1 MPNGAR
7 SGTADPV
14 STERTASPSVDEAIA
29 DYDRLAGTLAPRYAG
44 SGAAE
49 RLVKRHTA
57 ILPKPPGPVLDI
69 GAGSGAHAVAF
80 EAKGYRVVAVE
91 PSAGMRAQALTLFP
105 DMDAEWID
113 DRLPDLAVVRARGER
128 FPFIL
133 INAVWMHVPPANR
146 SEAVAAVA
154 DLLTPGPGGIVSI
167 ALRQGPPPADRPM
180 YEVLPEVISAD
191 FTAAGFEELERSEHG
206 GGGGSDAGF
215 VRLVLRKA

>member
-1 MPNGAR
+1 MA
-7 SGTADPV
+7 
-14 STERTASPSVDEAIA
+14 ERTDGPSIDDAIA
-29 DYDRLAGTLAPRYAG
+29 DYDRLAVTLAPRYAG

-49 RLVKRHTA
+49 RLVRRHAA

-133 INAVWMHVPPANR
+133 IHAVWMHVPPADR
-146 SEAVAAVA
+146 DRAVAAVA
-154 DLLTPGPGGIVSI
+154 ALLTPGGVVSI

-180 YEVLPEVISAD
+180 YEVLPEVIAED
-191 FTAAGFEELERSEHG
+191 FRHAGFSEIERSDHG
-206 GGGGSDAGF
+206 GGGGSEAGF
-215 VRLVLRKA
+215 VRLVLRGP

>member
-1 MPNGAR
+1 M
-7 SGTADPV
+7 
-14 STERTASPSVDEAIA
+14 STETTPSPSIDDAIA

-49 RLVKRHTA
+49 RLVKRHAA

-80 EAKGYRVVAVE
+80 EAAGYRVVAVE

-128 FPFIL
+128 FAFIL
-133 INAVWMHVPPANR
+133 INAVWMHVPPADR
-146 SEAVAAVA
+146 GTAVAAVA
-154 DLLTPGPGGIVSI
+154 DLLTPGGIVSL

-180 YEVLPEVISAD
+180 YEVLPEPISAD
-191 FTAAGFEELERSEHG
+191 FRAAGFEELERSEHG

-215 VRLVLRKA
+215 VRLVLRKP

>member
-1 MPNGAR
+1 MAD
-7 SGTADPV
+7 TAP
-14 STERTASPSVDEAIA
+14 TVDDAIA

-49 RLVKRHTA
+49 RLVRRHAA

-113 DRLPDLAVVRARGER
+113 DRLPDLSAIRARDER

-133 INAVWMHVPPANR
+133 INAVWMHVPPADR
-146 SEAVAAVA
+146 DRAVAAVA
-154 DLLTPGPGGIVSI
+154 DLLTPGGIVSI

-180 YEVLPEVISAD
+180 YEVLPDAIAAD
-191 FTAAGFEELERSEHG
+191 FREAGFEELERSDHG

>member
-1 MPNGAR
+1 M
-7 SGTADPV
+7 AD
-14 STERTASPSVDEAIA
+14 RASAGPSIDDAIA

-49 RLVKRHTA
+49 RLVKRHVA
-57 ILPKPPGPVLDI
+57 LLPKPPGPVLDI

-113 DRLPDLAVVRARGER
+113 DRLPDLSVVRARGER
-128 FPFIL
+128 FPFVL
-133 INAVWMHVPPANR
+133 INAVWMHVPPAER
-146 SEAVAAVA
+146 DRAVAAVA
-154 DLLTPGPGGIVSI
+154 ELLTPGGIVSL
-167 ALRQGPPPADRPM
+167 ALRQGPPPPDRPM
-180 YEVLPEVISAD
+180 YEVLPDPISAD
-191 FTAAGFEELERSEHG
+191 FRRAGFTELERSDHG

-215 VRLVLRKA
+215 VRLVLKGP

>member
-1 MPNGAR
+1 MAD
-7 SGTADPV
+7 TAP
-14 STERTASPSVDEAIA
+14 TVDDAIA

-49 RLVKRHTA
+49 RLVRRHAA

-113 DRLPDLAVVRARGER
+113 DRLPDLSAVRARDER

-133 INAVWMHVPPANR
+133 INAVWMHVPPADR
-146 SEAVAAVA
+146 ARAVAAVA
-154 DLLTPGPGGIVSI
+154 ELLTPGGIVSI

-180 YEVLPEVISAD
+180 YEVLPDAIAAD
-191 FTAAGFEELERSEHG
+191 FREAGFEELERSDHG

>member
-1 MPNGAR
+1 MAD
-7 SGTADPV
+7 TAP
-14 STERTASPSVDEAIA
+14 TVDDAIA
-29 DYDRLAGTLAPRYAG
+29 DYDRQAGTLAPRYAG

-49 RLVKRHTA
+49 RLVRRHAA

-113 DRLPDLAVVRARGER
+113 DRLPDLSAVRARDER

-133 INAVWMHVPPANR
+133 INAVWMHVPPADR
-146 SEAVAAVA
+146 ARAVAAVA
-154 DLLTPGPGGIVSI
+154 ELLTPGGIVSI

-180 YEVLPEVISAD
+180 YEVLPDAIAAD
-191 FTAAGFEELERSEHG
+191 FREAGFEELERSDHG

>member
-1 MPNGAR
+1 M
-7 SGTADPV
+7 AD
-14 STERTASPSVDEAIA
+14 RASAGPSIDDAIA

-49 RLVKRHTA
+49 RLVKRHVA
-57 ILPKPPGPVLDI
+57 LLPKPPGPVLDI

-113 DRLPDLAVVRARGER
+113 DRLPDLSVVRARGER
-128 FPFIL
+128 FPFVL
-133 INAVWMHVPPANR
+133 INAVWMHVPPAER
-146 SEAVAAVA
+146 DRAVTAVAE
-154 DLLTPGPGGIVSI
+154 LLTPGGIVSL
-167 ALRQGPPPADRPM
+167 ALRKGPPPPDRPM
-180 YEVLPEVISAD
+180 YEVLPDPISAD
-191 FTAAGFEELERSEHG
+191 FRRAGFTELERSDHG

-215 VRLVLRKA
+215 VRLVLKGP

>member
-1 MPNGAR
+1 MPSGAR
-7 SGTADPV
+7 SVMAEPGPT
-14 STERTASPSVDEAIA
+14 VDDAIA

-49 RLVKRHTA
+49 RLVKRHAA

-105 DMDAEWID
+105 DMDTEWID
-113 DRLPDLAVVRARGER
+113 DRLPDLSVVRARGER

-133 INAVWMHVPPANR
+133 INAVWMHVPPADR
-146 SEAVAAVA
+146 GRAVTAVA
-154 DLLTPGPGGIVSI
+154 DLLTAGGVVSI
-167 ALRQGPPPADRPM
+167 ALRQGPAPADRPM
-180 YEVLPEVISAD
+180 YEVLPEVIAAD
-191 FTAAGFEELERSEHG
+191 FTSAGFEELERSEHG

>member
-7 SGTADPV
+7 SAMADA
-14 STERTASPSVDEAIA
+14 SSPSIDDAIA

-44 SGAAE
+44 AGAAE
-49 RLVKRHTA
+49 RLVKRHAA

-105 DMDAEWID
+105 DMDAEWVD
-113 DRLPDLAVVRARGER
+113 DRLPDLAVTRGRGER
-128 FPFIL
+128 YPFIL
-133 INAVWMHVPPANR
+133 INAVWMHVPPADR
-146 SEAVAAVA
+146 GRAVAAVA
-154 DLLTPGPGGIVSI
+154 DLLTPGGILSI

-180 YEVLPEVISAD
+180 YEVLPDVIAAD
-191 FTAAGFEELERSEHG
+191 FHAAGFEELERSDHG

-215 VRLVLRKA
+215 VRLVMRKA

>member
-1 MPNGAR
+1 M
-7 SGTADPV
+7 ADV
-14 STERTASPSVDEAIA
+14 SPRADASPSVDDAIA

-49 RLVKRHTA
+49 RLVRRHAA

-133 INAVWMHVPPANR
+133 INAVWMHVPPADR
-146 SEAVAAVA
+146 ASAVAAVA
-154 DLLTPGPGGIVSI
+154 SLLTSGGIVSV

-180 YEVLPEVISAD
+180 YEVLPDAIAAD
-191 FTAAGFEELERSEHG
+191 FRAAGFEELERSDHG

-215 VRLVLRKA
+215 VRLVLRKP

>member
-1 MPNGAR
+1 MTTDR
-7 SGTADPV
+7 
-14 STERTASPSVDEAIA
+14 SPSPTVDDAIA

-49 RLVKRHTA
+49 RLVKRHAA

-133 INAVWMHVPPANR
+133 INAVWMHLPPADR
-146 SEAVAAVA
+146 ARAVAAVA
-154 DLLTPGPGGIVSI
+154 DLLSPGGIVSI

-180 YEVLPEVISAD
+180 YEVLPEAISAD
-191 FTAAGFEELERSEHG
+191 FTTEGFEELERSEHG

>member
-1 MPNGAR
+1 MADKAGA
-7 SGTADPV
+7 G
-14 STERTASPSVDEAIA
+14 PSVEDAIA

-49 RLVKRHTA
+49 RLVKRHA
-57 ILPKPPGPVLDI
+57 ALLPPPPGPVLDI

-113 DRLPDLAVVRARGER
+113 DRLPDLATVRGRGER

-133 INAVWMHVPPANR
+133 INAVWMHVPPADR
-146 SEAVAAVA
+146 DRAVAAVA
-154 DLLTPGPGGIVSI
+154 GLLTPGGIVSL
-167 ALRQGPPPADRPM
+167 ALRQGPPPPDRPM
-180 YEVLPEVISAD
+180 YEVLPDPISAD
-191 FTAAGFEELERSEHG
+191 FRRAGFTELERSDHG

-215 VRLVLRKA
+215 VRLVLKGP